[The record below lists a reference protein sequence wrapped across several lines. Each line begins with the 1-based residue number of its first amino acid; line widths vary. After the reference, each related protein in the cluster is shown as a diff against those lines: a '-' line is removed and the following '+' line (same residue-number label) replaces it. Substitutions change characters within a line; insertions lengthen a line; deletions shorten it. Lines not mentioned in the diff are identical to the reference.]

1 MVCANEQVQLD
12 CKKKAPSYESACI
25 RVIPLGFFTNP
36 GDRRAVDASA
46 NEQVHL
52 SLFLMNLV

>member
-1 MVCANEQVQLD
+1 
-12 CKKKAPSYESACI
+12 
-25 RVIPLGFFTNP
+25 VIPLGFFTNP

-52 SLFLMNLV
+52 SLFFNESRLNKFNSIAKKKRLLTKALASE